1 LPVNIALM
9 LVLLSQ
15 CQFIFKL
22 VVYRNIT
29 WASLITTSQPDTT
42 DGLCCHKP
50 LEAEAKPQPS
60 SSLSPA
66 PDPDLPIPAAAMAHA
81 DAEAV
86 DFNFDDDDLMD
97 EEVPEPAPAP
107 RLRSAIAGGG
117 GGDGS
122 RMTKGRGFRV
132 DSNSSAP
139 RDSSF
144 AAGGLVSVGGSDPVR
159 CTPLFPHILSCLR
172 VRVESLEDLG
182 GWLKIS

>member
-1 LPVNIALM
+1 
-9 LVLLSQ
+9 
-15 CQFIFKL
+15 
-22 VVYRNIT
+22 
-29 WASLITTSQPDTT
+29 
-42 DGLCCHKP
+42 
-50 LEAEAKPQPS
+50 
-60 SSLSPA
+60 
-66 PDPDLPIPAAAMAHA
+66 MAHA

-144 AAGGLVSVGGSDPVR
+144 APGGLVSVGGSDPVR
-159 CTPLFPHILSCLR
+159 CTSLS
-172 VRVESLEDLG
+172 S
-182 GWLKIS
+182 STS